1 MEGLIFGILRY
12 FVTAVITNTVH
23 LAVNESAAED
33 HRRSPDT
40 ELSRTEKTANRYD
53 LCFDLC
59 FLNSLCFR
67 GFPRY

>member
-33 HRRSPDT
+33 H
-40 ELSRTEKTANRYD
+40 
-53 LCFDLC
+53 
-59 FLNSLCFR
+59 
-67 GFPRY
+67 